1 MTDELIKR
9 NDKKP
14 EFKLVDIP
22 FLRCLKIKK
31 ALFYDWLQNQKNDGS
46 FPYCQAQ
53 VQTLSRSSPD
63 DNKLTDYLKS
73 EGLDQELIIAIYHLH
88 HHHKTFWVKRY

>member
-14 EFKLVDIP
+14 EFKLVVVP

-31 ALFYDWLQNQKNDGS
+31 ALFYDWLQKQKNDGC
-46 FPYCQAQ
+46 FPYCQAR
-53 VQTLSRSSPD
+53 VQTLLGQVQMTTRS
-63 DNKLTDYLKS
+63 T
-73 EGLDQELIIAIYHLH
+73 QTH
-88 HHHKTFWVKRY
+88 

>member
-31 ALFYDWLQNQKNDGS
+31 ALFYDWLQNQKNYGS
-46 FPYCQAQ
+46 FGKK
-53 VQTLSRSSPD
+53 
-63 DNKLTDYLKS
+63 N
-73 EGLDQELIIAIYHLH
+73 
-88 HHHKTFWVKRY
+88 

>member
-14 EFKLVDIP
+14 EFKLEDIP

-31 ALFYDWLQNQKNDGS
+31 ALFYDWLQNQTRPNG
-46 FPYCQAQ
+46 
-53 VQTLSRSSPD
+53 
-63 DNKLTDYLKS
+63 LTM
-73 EGLDQELIIAIYHLH
+73 
-88 HHHKTFWVKRY
+88 R

>member
-31 ALFYDWLQNQKNDGS
+31 ALFYDWLQNQKNDRS
-46 FPYCQAQ
+46 FPYCQAW

-63 DNKLTDYLKS
+63 DNKVNSNSLTISSQKVWTKS
-73 EGLDQELIIAIYHLH
+73 
-88 HHHKTFWVKRY
+88 